1 MATQTSPPQTQPFN
15 PDLERRVQALET
27 RHLTTNVPPTS
38 LPEKPSN
45 SWFANLFQGL
55 TLAAIVGCA
64 FWLGTLNTGIKQ
76 NTERVDK
83 IYGIVLE
90 SRDSMSARL
99 SVIETKLDAIDRKLT
114 ELSPSPA
121 ARQTSRQ

>member
-64 FWLGTLNTGIKQ
+64 FWLGTLNTSVNG
-76 NTERVDK
+76 N
-83 IYGIVLE
+83 
-90 SRDSMSARL
+90 SR
-99 SVIETKLDAIDRKLT
+99 
-114 ELSPSPA
+114 
-121 ARQTSRQ
+121 